1 MRNSISIVSFVLALV
16 AFSAGARGSSTH
28 TGAGCQIDKF
38 YLPKSFYVM
47 AKVYGVASL
56 EEVRR
61 KTAAAE
67 KLSGAKISPAY
78 KNLPRI
84 VAVVVRNGLPS
95 NTIAAIVD
103 GNVPRIGD
111 VVELELR
118 HPDPHSPCHFIPVT
132 VVPSGPRD
140 GDLKGSRRRDSPQ
153 TQGPL

>member
-1 MRNSISIVSFVLALV
+1 MRKSAFVASCVLALV
-16 AFSAGARGSSTH
+16 AFSAMARGSGTH
-28 TGAGCQIDKF
+28 GGGGCKIDQI
-38 YLPKSFYVM
+38 YLPKPFYVI
-47 AKVYGVASL
+47 AKVYRVASP

-78 KNLPRI
+78 KSLPRI
-84 VAVVVRNGLPS
+84 IGVYDRDGLPQ

-140 GDLKGSRRRDSPQ
+140 GDLKGRRGRNDLK
-153 TQGPL
+153 TTGPL